1 MMNGGFQRCQET
13 EDIRN
18 NELRRE
24 DYTVKPIK
32 ALFHSSQN
40 PTRKLAAR
48 TFIQSQYL
56 KTPPVSLRVALSN
69 EWKRVFTGC
78 ARTACSHTAVLN
90 NSGTYY
96 LVTKLITMIDLL
108 QVVPRRLTQA
118 ACKRSCYE
126 LVAINLLTTCYVQTR
141 YQTCGNNLLPVCW
154 PHQPCYKMITT
165 CSRLITSSAN
175 TSVDKL

>member
-1 MMNGGFQRCQET
+1 MMNGGFQRCQKT
-13 EDIRN
+13 DDIRN

-40 PTRKLAAR
+40 PTRKLVAR

-56 KTPPVSLRVALSN
+56 KTPPASGLSD

-108 QVVPRRLTQA
+108 QVVPRRL
-118 ACKRSCYE
+118 
-126 LVAINLLTTCYVQTR
+126 
-141 YQTCGNNLLPVCW
+141 
-154 PHQPCYKMITT
+154 M
-165 CSRLITSSAN
+165 
-175 TSVDKL
+175 